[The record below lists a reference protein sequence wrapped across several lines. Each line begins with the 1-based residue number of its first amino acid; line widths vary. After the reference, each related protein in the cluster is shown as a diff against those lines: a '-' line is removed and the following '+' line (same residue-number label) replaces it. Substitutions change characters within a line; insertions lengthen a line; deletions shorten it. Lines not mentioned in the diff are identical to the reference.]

1 MKSPILINDKIMKL
15 FFNFINSYGFDY
27 QLKGEKKLQEL
38 KDDLL
43 DNLISINPNSKNI
56 SKTKPSKLT
65 KGIDAYIETVKKQ
78 EFYKD
83 ENQLLIKNGLLR
95 EFSRLISGEKE
106 RIKVSL
112 FNDKEYLKALEIIN
126 SNIYYEILGY

>member
-1 MKSPILINDKIMKL
+1 MYLSKL
-15 FFNFINSYGFDY
+15 PVWCHPSIYFFV
-27 QLKGEKKLQEL
+27 L
-38 KDDLL
+38 
-43 DNLISINPNSKNI
+43 PNSKNI
-56 SKTKPSKLT
+56 SETKPIRLT
-65 KGIDAYIETVKKQ
+65 KELDAYIKAVKKQ

-112 FNDKEYLKALEIIN
+112 FNDKEYLKALEVIN
-126 SNIYYEILGY
+126 SSMYYEILGY

>member
-1 MKSPILINDKIMKL
+1 MTK
-15 FFNFINSYGFDY
+15 
-27 QLKGEKKLQEL
+27 EL
-38 KDDLL
+38 
-43 DNLISINPNSKNI
+43 
-56 SKTKPSKLT
+56 
-65 KGIDAYIETVKKQ
+65 DAYIKAVKKQ

-112 FNDKEYLKALEIIN
+112 FNDKEYLKALEVIN
-126 SNIYYEILGY
+126 SSMYYEILGY